1 MRPYALDEQVRR
13 LETQLAAAL
22 LDKEDLE
29 ERFAALMT
37 VSEVSATRLTHLP
50 SGTAISKFRY

>member
-1 MRPYALDEQVRR
+1 MRPYAVDEQVRR

-29 ERFAALMT
+29 ERLGALMT
-37 VSEVSATRLTHLP
+37 VSQVTATHLP
-50 SGTAISKFRY
+50 SGTAISNFRY